1 MFYGDDVIN
10 EVIEKNDIVD
20 VVSSYVKLKKS
31 GANYFG
37 LCPFH
42 NEKSPSFC
50 VSPAKQM
57 FYCFGCGEGGSVITF
72 VMKYENYTFAE
83 ALKFLAEKAGMQL
96 PEGEVSEESKRNA
109 DIRNKIL
116 EVNVLAARYYYH
128 ILVNGNDKS
137 GLDYFKG
144 RELSDDTIK
153 KFGLGYTGKKSSLYQ
168 YVKSKGYSDDIL
180 KETGL
185 FVFDEK
191 GVYDKFWNRVMFPIF
206 DVNNKVIA
214 FGGRV
219 LGDAKPKYVNSN
231 ETKVFNKSNN
241 MYGLNLARTSRSD
254 YMLICEGYMDVIS
267 LHQAGFN
274 MAVAALGTSLTIGH
288 ANLVKRYAKK
298 VILTFDSD
306 EAGTKAALR
315 AIPIFL
321 NAGLSVKVLN
331 MKPYKDP
338 DEFIKNLGKEEFQ
351 KRIDEAENYFIFKIK
366 QLEKNYDINTPD
378 GKTDF
383 YKEIANELSN
393 FGEELERNNYIEA
406 VSREFSIDRK
416 QLADLVT
423 KMLYK
428 PKKAT
433 SYDKEID
440 NRNKMVDEED
450 DAILTSQRLLLTW
463 LIEEPVIY
471 DKIIKYVNSTD
482 FTDEFYKDVADK
494 VFKQFAEGK
503 VNPVLIINS
512 YEDEQMHKKVTRI
525 FNSEL
530 NSELNDKEREK
541 ALNEIV
547 INIKLNSIRNKQ
559 STTTDLNE
567 YQMLMNLEEE
577 IKNINIKL

>member
-72 VMKYENYTFAE
+72 VMKYENYSFAE

-116 EVNVLAARYYYH
+116 EVNVLSARYYYH

-416 QLADLVT
+416 QLSDLVT

-494 VFKQFAEGK
+494 VFKQFAKGK

-512 YEDEQMHKKVTRI
+512 YEDEQMHKKVARI